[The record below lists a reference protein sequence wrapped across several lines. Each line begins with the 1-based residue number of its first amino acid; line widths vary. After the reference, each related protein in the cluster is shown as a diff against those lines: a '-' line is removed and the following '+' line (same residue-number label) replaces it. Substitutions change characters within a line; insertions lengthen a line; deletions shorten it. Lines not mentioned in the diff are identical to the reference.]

1 MARDRRLPGPPP
13 AHGDF
18 SPADFRRMGKAA
30 VERLARYFET
40 LEARP
45 VLARTKPGEVLARL
59 PARAPEEPEPWEAI
73 ERDLDRLV
81 EGNLTHWQHP
91 GYLAYFATTSSAPA
105 AVGEFLTGGYNQIG
119 ILWRTSP
126 VLTELEQGV
135 VRWLLDLVGLPWGP
149 DGFDGQ
155 LADTAS
161 TASLV
166 ALASAREQAF
176 PDARKTGLAG
186 RPAGAVYCSELAHS
200 SIDKACVVLGFG
212 TEGLRK
218 IPTDAEFRMDAGAL
232 ASAVARDRAEGRI
245 PVAVVATAG
254 TTAVTSVDPLPAL
267 ADLCAKERI
276 WLHVDAA
283 YAGSAAV
290 LPEMRPLFAGW
301 ERADSVLFNPHKWM
315 LVPNECTGLF
325 FRRMERVRRAF
336 SVVPNYLET
345 PEGETVREYMD
356 YGVQLGR
363 RFRALKLWLTLRAFG
378 AAGLRARIA
387 DAIAH
392 ARWLKSELEK
402 EPGVA
407 VVAPAPFSVVAFRW
421 QPEGLDDAAADAANA
436 RILARI
442 NEDGRAFVSH
452 ALVRGRFALRAAVG
466 NVRTSRRHLE
476 AFLDAFRSA
485 VAAESGGRR
494 PPVRR
499 RPAPTRRKSG
509 RA

>member
-1 MARDRRLPGPPP
+1 MPHDARVPGPPP
-13 AHGDF
+13 PHGDF
-18 SPADFRRMGKAA
+18 SPDDFRRMGEAA

-40 LEARP
+40 LESRP
-45 VLARTKPGEVLARL
+45 VLARTRPGEVLARI
-59 PARAPEEPEPWEAI
+59 PPRAPEEPEPWSAI
-73 ERDLDRLV
+73 EGDLDALV
-81 EGNLTHWQHP
+81 EPNLTHWQHP

-105 AVGEFLTGGYNQIG
+105 VVGEFLTGGYNQIG

-155 LADTAS
+155 IADTAS
-161 TASLV
+161 TASLI
-166 ALASAREQAF
+166 ALAAAREQAY
-176 PDARKTGLAG
+176 PDVRKTGLSG

-218 IPTDAEFRMDAGAL
+218 IPTEAAFRLDVGAL
-232 ASAVARDRAEGRI
+232 AARITEDRAAGRV

-254 TTAVTSVDPLPAL
+254 TTTVTSVDPLAAH
-267 ADLCAKERI
+267 ADLCERERI

-290 LPEMRPLFAGW
+290 LREMRPLFSGW

-315 LVPNECTGLF
+315 LVPNECTALF

-345 PEGETVREYMD
+345 PEGRTVREYMD

-363 RFRALKLWLTLRAFG
+363 RFRALKLWMTLRAFG
-378 AAGLRARIA
+378 ASGVRARIA
-387 DAIAH
+387 DALAE
-392 ARWLKSELEK
+392 ARWVRAQLER
-402 EPGVA
+402 EPGVRI
-407 VVAPAPFSVVAFRW
+407 VAPAPFSVVAFRG
-421 QPEGLDDAAADAANA
+421 QPDGMDDAAADAANA
-436 RILARI
+436 RILARV
-442 NEDGRAFVSH
+442 NEDGRTFVSH
-452 ALVRGRFALRAAVG
+452 ALVRGRYAIRAAVG
-466 NVRTSRRHLE
+466 NVRTTRRHLE
-476 AFLDAFRSA
+476 AFLDAFRKA
-485 VAAESGGRR
+485 AAAEG
-494 PPVRR
+494 
-499 RPAPTRRKSG
+499 
-509 RA
+509 

>member
-1 MARDRRLPGPPP
+1 VIPRNPRFPGPPP

-18 SPADFRRMGKAA
+18 SPADFRRMGEAA
-30 VERLARYFET
+30 VDRLARYLET
-40 LEARP
+40 LESRP
-45 VLARTKPGEVLARL
+45 VLARTKPGDILAQL
-59 PARAPEEPEPWEAI
+59 PPRAPEEPEPWESI
-73 ERDLDRLV
+73 ERDLDGLV
-81 EGNLTHWQHP
+81 EPNLTHWQSP

-105 AVGEFLTGGYNQIG
+105 AVGEFLAAGYNQIG

-161 TASLV
+161 TASLI
-166 ALASAREQAF
+166 ALAAAREQAY
-176 PDARKTGLAG
+176 PDVRKTGLAG

-218 IPTDAEFRMDAGAL
+218 IPSDGDFRMDASAL
-232 ASAVARDRAEGRI
+232 AAAIAADRAAGRV

-254 TTAVTSVDPLPAL
+254 TTAVTSVDPLPAI
-267 ADLCAKERI
+267 ADLCAREGV

-290 LPEMRPLFAGW
+290 IPEMRPLFSGW

-315 LVPNECTGLF
+315 FVPNDCTGLF

-345 PEGETVREYMD
+345 PEGQTVREYMD

-363 RFRALKLWLTLRAFG
+363 RFRALKMWMTLRAFG
-378 AAGLRARIA
+378 VAGVRARIA
-387 DAIAH
+387 DAISQ
-392 ARWLKSELEK
+392 ARWLRAELEK
-402 EPGVA
+402 EPD
-407 VVAPAPFSVVAFRW
+407 VVLAAPSPFSVVAFRW
-421 QPEGLDDAAADAANA
+421 QPRTMDGAAADAANA

-442 NEDGRAFVSH
+442 NEDGRTFVSH
-452 ALVRGRFALRAAVG
+452 ALVKGRYALRAAIG
-466 NVRTSRRHLE
+466 NVRTERRHLE
-476 AFLDAFRSA
+476 GFLAAFRAA
-485 VAAESGGRR
+485 VAAES
-494 PPVRR
+494 
-499 RPAPTRRKSG
+499 
-509 RA
+509 

>member
-1 MARDRRLPGPPP
+1 MLRDPRLPGPPP

-18 SPADFRRMGKAA
+18 SPADFRRMGEAA

-40 LEARP
+40 LESRP
-45 VLARTKPGEVLARL
+45 VLARTKPGEVLAQI
-59 PARAPEEPEPWEAI
+59 PARAPEEPEPWAAI

-81 EGNLTHWQHP
+81 EPSLTHWQHP
-91 GYLAYFATTSSAPA
+91 GYLAYFANTGTAPA
-105 AVGEFLTGGYNQIG
+105 VVGDFLAAGYNQVG

-161 TASLV
+161 TASLI
-166 ALASAREQAF
+166 ALAAAREQAY
-176 PDARKTGLAG
+176 PDVRRTGLAG
-186 RPAGAVYCSELAHS
+186 RPAGRVYCSELAHS
-200 SIDKACVVLGFG
+200 SIDKACVVLGLG

-218 IPTDAEFRMDAGAL
+218 IGTDADFRMDVPAL
-232 ASAVARDRAEGRI
+232 ASAIARDRAEGRT

-254 TTAVTSVDPLPAL
+254 TTTVTSVDPLGAL
-267 ADLCAKERI
+267 ADLCAREGI

-301 ERADSVLFNPHKWM
+301 ERADSVIYNPHKWM
-315 LVPNECTGLF
+315 LVPLECTGLF

-345 PEGETVREYMD
+345 PEGQTVREYMD

-363 RFRALKLWLTLRAFG
+363 RFRALKMWMALRAFG
-378 AAGLRARIA
+378 VQGVRTRIA
-387 DAIAH
+387 DALENAL
-392 ARWLKSELEK
+392 WLKDEIGR
-402 EPGVA
+402 EPDVA

-421 QPEGLDDAAADAANA
+421 QPEGMDDAAADAANA

-442 NEDGRAFVSH
+442 NEDGRTFVSH
-452 ALVRGRFALRAAVG
+452 ALVRGRYALRVAIG
-466 NVRTSRRHLE
+466 NVRTERRHLE
-476 AFLDAFRSA
+476 GFLAAFRDA
-485 VAAESGGRR
+485 VAAEG
-494 PPVRR
+494 
-499 RPAPTRRKSG
+499 
-509 RA
+509 